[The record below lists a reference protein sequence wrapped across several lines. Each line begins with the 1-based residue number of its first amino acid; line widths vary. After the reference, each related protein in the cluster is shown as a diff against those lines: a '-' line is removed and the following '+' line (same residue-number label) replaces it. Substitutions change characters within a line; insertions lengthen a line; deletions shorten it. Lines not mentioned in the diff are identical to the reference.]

1 MNKSRLLL
9 IRPNSSIEIA
19 PPPLGLM
26 YIASY
31 LRNKQDEFDIKI
43 LDSRVKDLSFEE
55 IEERIKDCQPEYI
68 GITSMHVDSPELHK
82 VAQISKSVMKD
93 PVVIAGGPY
102 PTSGYKQVMEDSN
115 IDFCVVGEGE
125 IPFAELM
132 KALRH
137 GLDYENIRDVA
148 FRIDGEMV
156 YNGSRELISDLDSIP
171 IPAWDLIE
179 MNDYFYGKKRSLE
192 NPVQIHKRAVSVI
205 SSRGCPYGCTYCH
218 NIFGKKFRARSP
230 ENVIK
235 ELKYLVDKYSIQEI
249 EFLDDTFNYDKER
262 ACGICDLIIEE
273 KLKLGIC
280 FSNGLRADRMDEE
293 LIIKLKQAGTYRI
306 NYGIE
311 STSARMQ
318 KSMGKKLNLIHAKD
332 IIEKTYRHKILCGA
346 FFMIGFPTETEDEIL
361 ETIRFAAESK
371 LHTAVF
377 NIVTPFPG
385 TRLYKQAEEMGSN
398 VGKSFSTVGKVSV
411 NMSAVS
417 NEKLAK
423 LRVIAYRRFYFNVTR
438 CWRLFVRV
446 PRKLILFKN
455 FIEVARVSLL
465 KKELYG

>member
-55 IEERIKDCQPEYI
+55 IEECIKDCQPEYI

-102 PTSGYKQVMEDSN
+102 PTSGYKQVMEDYN

-179 MNDYFYGKKRSLE
+179 MNDYFYGKKRK
-192 NPVQIHKRAVSVI
+192 I
-205 SSRGCPYGCTYCH
+205 Y
-218 NIFGKKFRARSP
+218 
-230 ENVIK
+230 
-235 ELKYLVDKYSIQEI
+235 
-249 EFLDDTFNYDKER
+249 
-262 ACGICDLIIEE
+262 
-273 KLKLGIC
+273 
-280 FSNGLRADRMDEE
+280 
-293 LIIKLKQAGTYRI
+293 
-306 NYGIE
+306 
-311 STSARMQ
+311 
-318 KSMGKKLNLIHAKD
+318 KSK
-332 IIEKTYRHKILCGA
+332 
-346 FFMIGFPTETEDEIL
+346 
-361 ETIRFAAESK
+361 
-371 LHTAVF
+371 VF
-377 NIVTPFPG
+377 
-385 TRLYKQAEEMGSN
+385 QM
-398 VGKSFSTVGKVSV
+398 
-411 NMSAVS
+411 
-417 NEKLAK
+417 
-423 LRVIAYRRFYFNVTR
+423 
-438 CWRLFVRV
+438 
-446 PRKLILFKN
+446 
-455 FIEVARVSLL
+455 
-465 KKELYG
+465 